1 MQENRGSTNSRIA
14 FCIPGNTFSGTFL
27 KCWTSLVRQTLAF
40 DNMDWFLINGY
51 APNITYSRQSLLL
64 RARMLRPTHYMWI
77 DDDQVFTFEHFK
89 TLYDHNLDIV
99 SGLYKKSDDLFA
111 CCKLNGETLTTDDK
125 LETGINEVMANGF
138 GFMLVKAEVFDRIDK
153 PFEYLNEDQ
162 WEDFGFANKARQLGY
177 KVNVDS
183 NIVVGHEKSRI
194 L

>member
-27 KCWTSLVRQTLAF
+27 QCWTHLIKQLPP
-40 DNMDWFLINGY
+40 NMDWFLINGY

-77 DDDQVFTFEHFK
+77 DDDQVFTFEQFK
-89 TLYDHNLDIV
+89 RLYDHNLDIV
-99 SGLYKKSDDLFA
+99 SGLYKKSEMMYA
-111 CCKLNGETLTTDDK
+111 CCKLNGETLTVNDE
-125 LETGINEVMANGF
+125 LESGINEVMANGF
-138 GFMLVKAEVFDRIDK
+138 GFMLVKAEVFDHIDK

-177 KVNVDS
+177 KVNIDS
-183 NIVVGHEKSRI
+183 HVKVGHEKSRI

>member
-1 MQENRGSTNSRIA
+1 MQANRGSTNSRIA

-27 KCWTSLVRQTLAF
+27 KCWTSLVKQLPP
-40 DNMDWFLINGY
+40 NMDWFLINGY

-77 DDDQVFTFEHFK
+77 DDDQVFTFEHFRI
-89 TLYDHNLDIV
+89 LYNHDLDIV
-99 SGLYKKSDDLFA
+99 SGLYKKSDDMFA
-111 CCKLNGETLTTDDK
+111 CCKLNGETLTTNDK

>member
-27 KCWTSLVRQTLAF
+27 KCWTSLIRQLPP
-40 DNMDWFLINGY
+40 NMDWFLINGY

-77 DDDQVFTFEHFK
+77 DDDQVFAFEQFK

-99 SGLYKKSDDLFA
+99 SGLYKKSDHLFA
-111 CCKLNGETLTTDDK
+111 CCKLNGETLTIDDK

>member
-27 KCWTSLVRQTLAF
+27 KCWTSLVKQLPPS
-40 DNMDWFLINGY
+40 MDWFLINGY

-77 DDDQVFTFEHFK
+77 DDDQVFMYNQFK
-89 TLYDHNLDIV
+89 TLLDHNLDIV
-99 SGLYKKSDDLFA
+99 SGVYKKSDDLFA
-111 CCKLNGETLTTDDK
+111 CCKLNGETLTTNDN
-125 LETGINEVMANGF
+125 LEDGINEVMANGF

-153 PFEYLNEDQ
+153 PFEHLNEDQ

-177 KVNVDS
+177 KVNIDTNV
-183 NIVVGHEKSRI
+183 VVGHEKSRI

>member
-1 MQENRGSTNSRIA
+1 MQPINRMT
-14 FCIPGNTFSGTFL
+14 FCIPGNTISGTFL
-27 KCWTSLVRQTLAF
+27 KCWTHLIKQLPP
-40 DNMDWFLINGY
+40 NMDWFLINGY

-77 DDDQVFTFEHFK
+77 DDDQVFTYEQFK
-89 TLYDHNLDIV
+89 TLYGHDLDIV
-99 SGLYKKSDDLFA
+99 SGIYRKSDDLFA
-111 CCKLNGETLTTDDK
+111 CCKLDGKTLTTEDK
-125 LETGINEVMANGF
+125 IIEGVSEVMANGF

-177 KVNVDS
+177 KVNIDS
-183 NIVVGHEKSRI
+183 NVVVGHEKSRI

>member
-1 MQENRGSTNSRIA
+1 MQANRGSTNSRIA

-27 KCWTSLVRQTLAF
+27 KCWTSLVKQLPP
-40 DNMDWFLINGY
+40 NMDWFLINGY

-77 DDDQVFTFEHFK
+77 DDDQVFTFEQFK

-99 SGLYKKSDDLFA
+99 SGLYKKSDHLFA

-125 LETGINEVMANGF
+125 LKTGINEVMANGF

-153 PFEYLNEDQ
+153 PFEYLSEDQ